1 MTGSKMIKSALE
13 SMLFV
18 WGQLLPAKEAAAV
31 LDITEKESIKYF
43 EELMSEY
50 EQEGRGIRIRRV
62 NKSFQFVTHG
72 DNEEFIRRLCTPLN
86 QIGRASCRER
96 V

>member
-18 WGQLLPAKEAAAV
+18 WGQLLPAKEAAEV

-62 NKSFQFVTHG
+62 NKSFSVCHP
-72 DNEEFIRRLCTPLN
+72 RR
-86 QIGRASCRER
+86 
-96 V
+96 

>member
-18 WGQLLPAKEAAAV
+18 WGQLLPAKEAAEV

-43 EELMSEY
+43 EELMSKY
-50 EQEGRGIRIRRV
+50 EQEGRGIKIRRM
-62 NKSFQFVTHG
+62 NKRAISSSCKQAVG
-72 DNEEFIRRLCTPLN
+72 QPPLHTKYLPVLILTE
-86 QIGRASCRER
+86 Q
-96 V
+96 

>member
-43 EELMSEY
+43 EELMSE
-50 EQEGRGIRIRRV
+50 
-62 NKSFQFVTHG
+62 
-72 DNEEFIRRLCTPLN
+72 
-86 QIGRASCRER
+86 
-96 V
+96 

>member
-1 MTGSKMIKSALE
+1 MTSSKMIKSALE

-18 WGQLLPAKEAAAV
+18 WGQLLPAKEAAEV

-72 DNEEFIRRLCTPLN
+72 EDRK
-86 QIGRASCRER
+86 S
-96 V
+96 VV